1 MGDKLCCEGQRKKNK
16 YNPSIDLERSMLFEG
31 VACAKL
37 LAEVGGQSV
46 AVSPP
51 FANYLEDGYLMEAAG
66 WKLC

>member
-37 LAEVGGQSV
+37 LAEVGGQWRTL
-46 AVSPP
+46 PLLP
-51 FANYLEDGYLMEAAG
+51 ITLRMDTR
-66 WKLC
+66 